1 MPGLE
6 TDLLKSINRAASI
19 MLSEPDHQRGII
31 ESLRLV
37 GLATKV
43 DRVYIFENVLL
54 ETGELACSQRY
65 EWAVDNVTV
74 QIDNPNLQE
83 VPYEAAGI
91 PRWQYHFEQRMAIK
105 GFVKDFPQPER
116 EILEPQDILSII
128 CIPIY
133 IQSEWWG
140 FIGFDDCTQMRIWSD
155 EEEEILF
162 NLANSFGGLIM
173 RNRIEDSL
181 RGVRSELIEAQR
193 IARVGNWEINLS
205 NLDLK
210 ISEEVYR
217 VLEMPPGSQASVPDF
232 IGFLE
237 PHDLRRLQEL
247 VKESFVSGKS
257 FEGVF
262 QLRSSRSNSRWARVI
277 GEVMFGPGK
286 KPLALKGVVMDVT
299 ESEEANRH
307 LKVLTT
313 RLTLAAASA
322 GLGFWEYN
330 LATGQAFL
338 DETMTSLLGGPP
350 ISGTIDEVIEEL
362 VAAEQRGEVR
372 DTVMRALQ
380 SGDRQLLVVKIR
392 NLKNQELW
400 LRVFF
405 NVACDADGVPQSM
418 IGVVMDVTDERRTS
432 EELIHAK
439 ELAEKANRAKS
450 EFLSIMSHEIR
461 TPLNAVIGYTH
472 LLLNENQNPDH
483 LEYLQTLKFSSEN
496 LLALINDI
504 LDYSKIEAGKVEL
517 EEVALD
523 LRNLMRGVIQ
533 IHTHR
538 AEEKSI
544 FLEKNFDPGIP
555 SQLIGD
561 PVRLSQILTNLVSNA
576 VKFTHH
582 GGVTLSAT
590 LLEKQNQTCAIEF
603 VIRDT
608 GIGIDPEQQ
617 AKIFES
623 FTQANSSTTR
633 KYGGTGL
640 GLAITR
646 KLIELM
652 GSEIR
657 ISSQPGEG
665 TVFSFTLNLRF
676 SDSGSGRSFS
686 TVAPVENPGETRF
699 LHGLRVLVVE
709 DNEVNVKILS
719 QFLKKWQVADIY
731 IGRNGAEGVEKV
743 QALLPHVVLMDLQ
756 MPVMNGLDAAR
767 RIRQMGFEIPIIA
780 LTADVMPEVRNEVLT
795 AGMNDL
801 TTKPFHPGVL
811 FQKLQACLPQPSAN
825 TGIGQPPHAC

>member
-6 TDLLKSINRAASI
+6 TELLKSINRAASI
-19 MLSEPDHQRGII
+19 MLTEPDHQKGII

-37 GLATKV
+37 GTATKV

-54 ETGELACSQRY
+54 ESGELGCSQRY
-65 EWAVDNVTV
+65 EWVVDNVTV

-83 VPYEAAGI
+83 VPYVAAGI
-91 PRWQYHFEQRMAIK
+91 PRWKTNFEQRLAVK
-105 GFVKDFPQPER
+105 GFVKDFPESER

-133 IQSEWWG
+133 IQAEWWG
-140 FIGFDDCTQMRIWSD
+140 FIGFDDCTRLRVWSD

-173 RNRIEDSL
+173 RNRMENSL
-181 RGVRSELIEAQR
+181 RMVKSELVEAQR
-193 IARVGNWEINLS
+193 IARVGNWEIDLS
-205 NLDLK
+205 NRDLK

-217 VLEMPPGSQASVPDF
+217 VLEVSPESQTSLDEF

-237 PHDLRRLQEL
+237 PSDLKRLQDL
-247 VKESFVSGKS
+247 VQDSFGTGAP

-262 QLRSSRSNSRWARVI
+262 QLRSSKANSKWGRII
-277 GEVMFGPGK
+277 GEVVFGQGR
-286 KPLALKGVVMDVT
+286 KPVAVKGVVMDVT
-299 ESEEANRH
+299 ESEEASRH

-330 LATGQAFL
+330 LQTGKAFL
-338 DETMTSLLGGPP
+338 DDTMQALLGGPP
-350 ISGTIDEVIEEL
+350 STVSIDEVIDLYVVEDQKASVKKSL
-362 VAAEQRGEVR
+362 SQ
-372 DTVMRALQ
+372 ALE
-380 SGDRQLLVVKIR
+380 SGDRHLMVLKINNR
-392 NLKNQELW
+392 KGKELW

-405 NVACDADGVPQSM
+405 NVSRTADGVPQSM
-418 IGVVMDVTDERRTS
+418 LGVVMDVTEEKRIS
-432 EELIHAK
+432 EELLHAK

-472 LLLNENQNPDH
+472 LLLNENQVPEHQD
-483 LEYLQTLKFSSEN
+483 YLQTLKFSSEN

-517 EEVALD
+517 EETPLD

-533 IHTHR
+533 THSHR

-544 FLEKNFDPGIP
+544 FLLKQFDPHIP
-555 SQLIGD
+555 NRLIGD

-582 GGVTLSAT
+582 GGVTLSAQ
-590 LLEKQNQTCAIEF
+590 LVERKAKTCAILF
-603 VIRDT
+603 KIQDT

-652 GSEIR
+652 GGDIQL
-657 ISSQPGEG
+657 SSLPGQG
-665 TVFSFTLNLRF
+665 TEFFFTLNLQYADSQ
-676 SDSGSGRSFS
+676 SDIKVS
-686 TVAPVENPGETRF
+686 TDPAASLASEARY
-699 LHGLRVLVVE
+699 LHGLRVLIVE

-719 QFLKKWQVADIY
+719 QFLKKWQVAEILV
-731 IGRNGAEGVEKV
+731 GRNGAEGVEMVKSTP
-743 QALLPHVVLMDLQ
+743 LDVVLMDLQ

-767 RIRQMGFEIPIIA
+767 RVRELGFEIPIIA
-780 LTADVMPEVRNEVLT
+780 LTADAMPEVRGEVLE

-811 FQKLQACLPQPSAN
+811 FQKLLACISHASASPE
-825 TGIGQPPHAC
+825 IG